1 MMNAPRWRRWLFAL
15 LIFLGGA
22 ACGAGVSVVV
32 VARIAHHVLMHPE
45 EAPRRIATRLSHRL
59 DLSKE
64 QTAQVEQIIRN
75 RQGGIGEIRR
85 DMQPRIE
92 TQLTQLESD
101 IAGVLTPPQQQKWH
115 ALVATLR
122 SNWLPPV
129 PTASTTPSTSP

>member
-1 MMNAPRWRRWLFAL
+1 MTNAPRWRRWLFAL

-22 ACGAGVSVVV
+22 ACGAGITIVV
-32 VARIAHHVLMHPE
+32 VARTVHHIMTHPE
-45 EAPRRIATRLSHRL
+45 EAPHRIAARLSHRL

-75 RQGGIGEIRR
+75 RQGQIIEIRR

-92 TQLTQLESD
+92 SQLTQLESD
-101 IAGVLTPPQQQKWH
+101 IAAVLTPPQQQKWH
-115 ALVATLR
+115 ALVTTLR

-129 PTASTTPSTSP
+129 PSTMPATAP